1 MAKSKKADVRY
12 LVTDLD
18 RTMIFSKKFYKDDLE
33 LVPVEYKNGEVI
45 SYMTR
50 DALSVVERKLEY
62 IIPATTRS
70 LHEFQRVTPFQ
81 KAAWAIVGNG
91 SIILHNGEVV
101 EEWNDKIQSIKQ
113 RLKTDYQ
120 QLINWMEGLSHLQEG
135 VEPKMVEGFIFAKV
149 KPEEKVTIVS
159 VLEDKLKDFPDWQFV
174 IQKQKLYLLPKE
186 VSKEAAVSYVKNKI
200 PGKFHFAGDGKL
212 DVGMLELSNNLYDS
226 CAFIPMNSD
235 ALMLANVRHKLLVD
249 SGPEGA
255 ERTLR
260 TVFKMED
267 NTDVVLST
275 YGSREKT
282 DPLHITPR
290 TENATLRALCCFDSR
305 LTSLHFSRKLYPE
318 IGWDKFVAYLEA
330 SGMKT
335 FRTKSRGFGRQAE
348 VELSKVIAHKKGLLQ
363 EALA

>member
-1 MAKSKKADVRY
+1 MGRNKKADVNY

-18 RTMIFSKKFYKDDLE
+18 RTMIFSKKFYSDDLD
-33 LVPVEYKNGEVI
+33 LVPVEYKNEKVI

-91 SIILHNGEVV
+91 SIILHHGELV
-101 EEWNDKIQSIKQ
+101 EEWNEKIESIKQ
-113 RLKTDYQ
+113 RLKNEYQ
-120 QLINWMEGLSHLQEG
+120 QLINWLKELSHLQEET
-135 VEPKMVEGFIFAKV
+135 EPKMVEGFVFAKV
-149 KPEEKVTIVS
+149 KPEEKIAITS

-186 VSKEAAVSYVKNKI
+186 ISKEAAVNYIRNKV
-200 PGKFHFAGDGKL
+200 PGKFYFAGDGKL
-212 DVGMLELSNNLYDS
+212 DVGMLELSNNLYNS

-235 ALMLANVRHKLLVD
+235 ALKLANVRSRQLID
-249 SGPEGA
+249 GGPEGA

-267 NTDVVLST
+267 NTDVVLAT
-275 YGSREKT
+275 YVSREKT

-290 TENATLRALCCFDSR
+290 TENATLRALYCFDSR

-318 IGWDKFVAYLEA
+318 IGWDKFVAYLEEK
-330 SGMKT
+330 GMET

>member
-18 RTMIFSKKFYKDDLE
+18 RTMIFSKKFYKDDLD
-33 LVPVEYKNGEVI
+33 LIPVEYKSEEVI

-50 DALSVVERKLEY
+50 DALSVVERKLEH

-70 LHEFQRVTPFQ
+70 LHEFRRVTPFQ
-81 KAAWAIVGNG
+81 KATWAIVGNG
-91 SIILHNGEVV
+91 SIILHHGELV
-101 EEWNDKIQSIKQ
+101 EEWNEKIESIKQ
-113 RLKTDYQ
+113 RLKNDYQ
-120 QLINWMEGLSHLQEG
+120 QLIDWLKETSHLQEET
-135 VEPKMVEGFIFAKV
+135 EPKIVEGFVFAKV
-149 KPEEKVTIVS
+149 KPEEKIAIVS
-159 VLEDKLKDFPDWQFV
+159 VLENKLKDFPDWQFV

-186 VSKEAAVSYVKNKI
+186 ISKEAAVNYIRNKV
-200 PGKFHFAGDGKL
+200 PGKFYFAGDGKL
-212 DVGMLELSNNLYDS
+212 DVGMLELSNNLYNS

-255 ERTLR
+255 ERILR
-260 TVFKMED
+260 AVFKMED

-275 YGSREKT
+275 YVSREKS

-290 TENATLRALCCFDSR
+290 TENATLRALFCFDSR

-318 IGWDKFVAYLEA
+318 MGWEKFVAFLED
-330 SGMKT
+330 SGMET
-335 FRTKSRGFGRQAE
+335 FRTKSRGFGQQAE
-348 VELSKVIAHKKGLLQ
+348 LELSKVVAHRKGLAQ
-363 EALA
+363 KVLA